1 MSKPN
6 IKKLKYPLWFN
17 IVFAILTLG
26 IPLGLF
32 VYEGLSAANTQKGTI
47 FKLSFMA
54 ILVLVIAWWFIYH
67 FVIKKY
73 IDKLTASQAQLEHDY
88 AVEIGNPDKVKYLWY
103 NNEKILTIINIIGA
117 SLYGTLAGVIA
128 LGVQAGLMKVKTVL
142 FLVSICYVV
151 AYTIKFMLL
160 ITRKEAK
167 DEKANGTEQSS
178 KECSTEDNSKH

>member
-67 FVIKKY
+67 FVIK
-73 IDKLTASQAQLEHDY
+73 
-88 AVEIGNPDKVKYLWY
+88 
-103 NNEKILTIINIIGA
+103 NI
-117 SLYGTLAGVIA
+117 
-128 LGVQAGLMKVKTVL
+128 
-142 FLVSICYVV
+142 
-151 AYTIKFMLL
+151 
-160 ITRKEAK
+160 
-167 DEKANGTEQSS
+167 
-178 KECSTEDNSKH
+178 